1 LGDFF
6 VLARHLN
13 YLYTSINFK
22 MKRSKKPL
30 FLFLSVTV
38 LLFSFKKAF
47 VPSAELIAMD
57 YTAIQIK
64 DLPKVPIAAFKLG
77 EKLEYKLHYG
87 VVNAGVIKL
96 EVKPELQSANG
107 RDIIHVVGDGYSTGS
122 FDWFFKVRDR
132 YETFIDKDALVPWL
146 FVRRVREGGY
156 KLDQNYKFNQFTKKV
171 DNGEGT
177 SYDIKDNTHDMISA
191 FYAARNLDFTNAKE
205 NDVFSVNSFVDN
217 ENFTV
222 KIRYVGKET
231 ITIGL
236 GKFNCLKFRPL
247 VQRGRVFKQEEDL
260 NVWITDDKNHI
271 PLRAQAKILVGSI
284 KMDLTNYTN
293 LVGPIAKVD

>member
-1 LGDFF
+1 
-6 VLARHLN
+6 
-13 YLYTSINFK
+13 

-30 FLFLSVTV
+30 VLFLSISA
-38 LLFSFKKAF
+38 LLFSFKQTF
-47 VPSAELIAMD
+47 VAESELATMD
-57 YTAIQIK
+57 YSAAQIK
-64 DLPKVPIAAFKLG
+64 DLPKVPIGAFKLG

-87 VVNAGVIKL
+87 IVNAGVIKL

-236 GKFNCLKFRPL
+236 GTFNCLKFRPL

-293 LVGPIAKVD
+293 LVGPIAKVN

>member
-1 LGDFF
+1 
-6 VLARHLN
+6 
-13 YLYTSINFK
+13 
-22 MKRSKKPL
+22 MKSSQKPL

-47 VPSAELIAMD
+47 VPSAELAVMN
-57 YTAIQIK
+57 YSAAQIK
-64 DLPKVPIAAFKLG
+64 DLPKVSLAAFKLG

-87 VVNAGVIKL
+87 IVNAGIIKL
-96 EVKPELQSANG
+96 EVKPELQNANG

-177 SYDIKDNTHDMISA
+177 SFDIKDNTHDMISA

-222 KIRYVGKET
+222 KIRYIGKEVIST
-231 ITIGL
+231 DL
-236 GKFNCLKFRPL
+236 GKFSCIKFRPL

-284 KMDLTNYTN
+284 KMDLIKYEN
-293 LVGPIAKVD
+293 LANPISKVN

>member
-1 LGDFF
+1 MPFELP
-6 VLARHLN
+6 LL
-13 YLYTSINFK
+13 INLFK
-22 MKRSKKPL
+22 MKRYIRPL
-30 FLFLSVTV
+30 FIFTLLVFC
-38 LLFSFKKAF
+38 LFSFKHSF
-47 VPSAELIAMD
+47 VAEAELQSKAAQSYI
-57 YTAIQIK
+57 IK
-64 DLPKVPIAAFKLG
+64 DLPKVAISAFKLG

-87 VVNAGVIKL
+87 IMNAGIAKL
-96 EVKPELQSANG
+96 EVKPEIKNANG

-132 YETFIDKDALVPWL
+132 YETYLDKDALVPWL

-171 DNGEGT
+171 DNGEGA
-177 SYDIKDNTHDMISA
+177 SFDIKENTHDMISA
-191 FYAARNLDFTNAKE
+191 FYAARNLDFTNAKA
-205 NDVFSVNSFVDN
+205 NDVFSVNSFVDD

-222 KIRYVGKET
+222 KIRYIGKEI

-236 GKFNCLKFRPL
+236 GKFSCLKFRPL
-247 VQRGRVFKQEEDL
+247 VQRGRVFKQEDDL

-284 KMDLTNYTN
+284 KMDLIKYEN
-293 LVGPIAKVD
+293 LANPISKVD

>member
-1 LGDFF
+1 
-6 VLARHLN
+6 
-13 YLYTSINFK
+13 
-22 MKRSKKPL
+22 MKCYFKPL
-30 FLFLSVTV
+30 FIFTLLVLF
-38 LLFSFKKAF
+38 LFSFKLSF
-47 VPSAELIAMD
+47 VPESELQSATDQTLI
-57 YTAIQIK
+57 IK
-64 DLPKVPIAAFKLG
+64 DLPKVALSAFKLG

-87 VVNAGVIKL
+87 IVNAGIIKL
-96 EVKPELQSANG
+96 EVKPEVKSANG

-132 YETFIDKDALVPWL
+132 YETYLDKDALVPWL

-177 SYDIKDNTHDMISA
+177 SFDIKENTHDMISA

-205 NDVFSVNSFVDN
+205 NDVFSVNSFVDD

-222 KIRYVGKET
+222 KIRYVGKDVINT
-231 ITIGL
+231 DL
-236 GKFNCLKFRPL
+236 GKFSCLKFRPL

-284 KMDLTNYTN
+284 KMDLIKFEN
-293 LVGPIAKVD
+293 LANPISKIP

>member
-1 LGDFF
+1 
-6 VLARHLN
+6 
-13 YLYTSINFK
+13 
-22 MKRSKKPL
+22 MKRSKKSL
-30 FLFLSVTV
+30 LLFLSVAV

-47 VPSAELIAMD
+47 VPSAELAAMN
-57 YTAIQIK
+57 YKAQQIK

-87 VVNAGVIKL
+87 IVNAGVIKL

-177 SYDIKDNTHDMISA
+177 FYDIKDNTHDMISA

-222 KIRYVGKET
+222 KIRYVGKEK

-236 GKFNCLKFRPL
+236 GTFNCLKFRPL